1 MDWRLTPRRIKLSIV
16 SVKDLL
22 HAGVHFGH
30 QQRFWNPKM
39 DQYIF
44 DTRKQIS
51 IINLDLTQEHLSA
64 AASKVEDIC
73 SKGNKVLFVGTK
85 RSASKTI
92 KEEASS
98 IGLPYVNKR
107 WLGGTLT
114 NWKTIRGSI
123 RRLHDIEEMIS
134 SGRIEKLIKKEA
146 VEIQKEH
153 AKLEASVGGIKDMKG
168 LPDAIFVIDVK
179 YEKIAVLEAK
189 KMGIPVIALVDTN
202 SDPDGID
209 MVIPGNDD
217 AIRSIRLITK
227 VIAESCARGLESSK
241 GFMPKSDKDSPI
253 IQTIKKEEELR
264 KVLEEKEAER
274 LDIEEKYSSLQ
285 EEAAGKSRK
294 LKKVWTM
301 LQSAKSEL
309 SDLQVQLY
317 NLFMFFHIY
326 TLCSIF
332 QADQQREMEGLLDN
346 VRQLTRELR
355 LQMLVIDTFIPP
367 EYQAIVDENVAW
379 NEDIGEWQLKCVAYT
394 GNNMRKRAESEERE
408 REAAMESDMT
418 YVYLQY
424 PDEMSQ
430 RPRTAKNKRPKSARP
445 KSRR

>member
-1 MDWRLTPRRIKLSIV
+1 LSIV

-39 DQYIF
+39 EKFIF

-98 IGLPYVNKR
+98 IGLPYVDKR

-123 RRLHDIEEMIS
+123 RRLQDIEEMIS

-146 VEIQKEH
+146 VEIQKEYT
-153 AKLEASVGGIKDMKG
+153 KLQASVGGIKDMKG

-227 VIAESCARGLESSK
+227 IIADSCARGIESSK
-241 GFMPKSDKDSPI
+241 GYVSKSNAEAPV
-253 IQTIKKEEELR
+253 IQTIKKEESVEVEVDNNDAVIEQPSNDEL
-264 KVLEEKEAER
+264 KQEISEDQNQSEVSES
-274 LDIEEKYSSLQ
+274 IEEKVSD
-285 EEAAGKSRK
+285 EE
-294 LKKVWTM
+294 KV
-301 LQSAKSEL
+301 
-309 SDLQVQLY
+309 
-317 NLFMFFHIY
+317 
-326 TLCSIF
+326 
-332 QADQQREMEGLLDN
+332 DN
-346 VRQLTRELR
+346 
-355 LQMLVIDTFIPP
+355 DS
-367 EYQAIVDENVAW
+367 N
-379 NEDIGEWQLKCVAYT
+379 K
-394 GNNMRKRAESEERE
+394 EE
-408 REAAMESDMT
+408 
-418 YVYLQY
+418 
-424 PDEMSQ
+424 
-430 RPRTAKNKRPKSARP
+430 K
-445 KSRR
+445 